1 MNGKIRPDSRKPD
14 MNFGGVRPTGNYPK
28 HPLSSRKNVT
38 SDEKLERLDFGSR
51 DNNEDDNE
59 SVSSISTE
67 AAKRLEDRDE
77 HGQSML
83 HFACARSNRKGYL
96 MNLIQDTHLDISYR
110 DELYRTAR
118 DVAMQANQ
126 MGNVKEIDRYLLSLA
141 VAGKFN

>member
-1 MNGKIRPDSRKPD
+1 MNGKIRPDSRKPEMD
-14 MNFGGVRPTGNYPK
+14 LGGVRPTGNYPK
-28 HPLSSRKNVT
+28 HPLSSKKSSSYNG
-38 SDEKLERLDFGSR
+38 KLEKLDFGNR
-51 DNNEDDNE
+51 ENNEDDTG
-59 SVSSISTE
+59 SISSISTE
-67 AAKRLEDRDE
+67 VAKRLEERDE

-96 MNLIQDTHLDISYR
+96 MNLIQDSHLDITYR

-141 VAGKFN
+141 VAG